1 MLLRWAPENPMP
13 EYRAPLDDIRFVL
26 NELAGLPQLAAAIPA
41 FESASEDVV
50 DAVLSEAGRFAGEVL
65 SPINRP
71 GDREGVRIVGDEVKS
86 AKGFRDAYRAF
97 ATSGWVG
104 LSGDPQYGGQGLP
117 HVVGGAA
124 SEMWGAANASFSNCP
139 ELAAGAITALE
150 AHASPELRA
159 RFLPRLV
166 SGEWCA
172 TMCLTEPQAGTD
184 LAAVQTRA
192 EKAGDRYRLFG
203 RKIFITWGD
212 HDMSDNIVH
221 LVLARGPDAPPGV
234 KGISLFVVPK
244 YRVNPDGSLGE
255 RNDIHPVSVEH
266 KLGLHASP
274 TCVMALGDAGGAEG
288 FLVGRLHEGIACMFT
303 MMNHMRLGVG
313 LQGVGLADRAY
324 QQAVAYA
331 RERRQG
337 SSRDGKERLPIIRY
351 PDVRRMLLTMRA
363 LTEAAR
369 AVAYVTATHIDLA
382 HHATDDSE
390 RRSHQARADLLT
402 PVVKGWS
409 TEIAQEV
416 AALGVQVHGG
426 MGFIEETGAAQILR
440 DARITTIYEGTNG
453 IQAMDLVGR
462 KVLRDGGAALG
473 ELLREMEA
481 LDDVLATAGAP
492 LTTIRAAFK
501 TGVKVLR
508 DGSRVILEGAA
519 RDENLAGAAAFN
531 FLMLLGV
538 VSGGWQMA
546 RAALVAAGGASP
558 AADARFLSAKLA
570 TARFYADQIL
580 PRAQAHALAIAA
592 GSASVMAFD
601 EEDF

>member
-1 MLLRWAPENPMP
+1 MP

-26 NELAGLPQLAAAIPA
+26 NELAGLPELVAAIA
-41 FESASEDVV
+41 AYENATGDVV
-50 DAVLSEAGRFAGEVL
+50 DAVLNEAGRFAGEVL
-65 SPINRP
+65 SPLNRS
-71 GDREGVRIVGDEVKS
+71 GDREGVHIVGDEVKV
-86 AKGFRDAYRAF
+86 AQGFGGAYRAF
-97 ATSGWVG
+97 SSSGWVG
-104 LSGDPQYGGQGLP
+104 LSSDPQYGGQGLP
-117 HVVGGAA
+117 HVIAGAA
-124 SEMWGAANASFSNCP
+124 SEMWAAANASFSNCP
-139 ELAAGAITALE
+139 ELAGGAITALQ
-150 AHASPELRA
+150 AHAAPELRA
-159 RFLPRLV
+159 RFLPQLV
-166 SGEWCA
+166 SGEWSA

-192 EKAGDRYRLFG
+192 ERDGDRYRLFG

-212 HDMSDNIVH
+212 HDMADNIIH

-234 KGISLFVVPK
+234 KGISLFIVPK
-244 YRVNPDGSLGE
+244 YRVQADGTLGE
-255 RNDIHPVSVEH
+255 RNDIRPVSVEH

-274 TCVMALGDAGGAEG
+274 TCVMALGDQGGAEG

-303 MMNHMRLGVG
+303 MMNHMRLSVG
-313 LQGVGLADRAY
+313 LQGIGLAERAY

-331 RERRQG
+331 HERRQG
-337 SSRDGKERLPIIRY
+337 SSRDSKERLPIIRY

-382 HHATDDSE
+382 HHAADEGE
-390 RRSHQARADLLT
+390 RRHHQARADLLT

-462 KVLRDGGAALG
+462 KILRDGGQALG
-473 ELLREMEA
+473 EVLREMEA
-481 LDDVLATAGAP
+481 LDDVLAAAGAP
-492 LTTIRAAFK
+492 LTTIRAAFQA
-501 TGVKVLR
+501 GVRALR
-508 DGSRVILEGAA
+508 DSARVVLEGSSK
-519 RDENLAGAAAFN
+519 DENLAGATAFN
-531 FLMLLGV
+531 FLMLFGIV
-538 VSGGWQMA
+538 AGGWQMA
-546 RAALVAAGGASP
+546 RAALVASNGASR
-558 AADARFLSAKLA
+558 AAEARFLNAKLA

-580 PRAQAHALAIAA
+580 PRAQTYALTVAA

-601 EEDF
+601 EGDF

>member
-1 MLLRWAPENPMP
+1 MP

-26 NELAGLPQLAAAIPA
+26 NELAGLPELVAAIPA
-41 FESASEDVV
+41 YESASGDVV
-50 DAVLSEAGRFAGEVL
+50 EAVLNEAGRFAGEVL
-65 SPINRP
+65 SPLNRS
-71 GDREGVRIVGDEVKS
+71 GDREGVRIVGDDVKTAS
-86 AKGFRDAYRAF
+86 GFGEAYRAF
-97 ATSGWVG
+97 ASSGWVG
-104 LSGDPQYGGQGLP
+104 LSSDPRYGGQGLP
-117 HVVGGAA
+117 HVVAGAA
-124 SEMWGAANASFSNCP
+124 SEMWASANASFSNCP
-139 ELAAGAITALE
+139 ELAGGAIAALE
-150 AHASPELRA
+150 AHATPELRT
-159 RFLPRLV
+159 RFLPQLT
-166 SGEWCA
+166 SGEWSA

-192 EKAGDRYRLFG
+192 ERDGDRYRLFG

-212 HDMSDNIVH
+212 HDMADNIVH

-244 YRVNPDGSLGE
+244 YRVKPDGTLGE
-255 RNDIHPVSVEH
+255 RNDIRPVSVEH

-274 TCVMALGDAGGAEG
+274 TCVMALGDHGGAEG

-313 LQGVGLADRAY
+313 LQGVGLAERAY

-337 SSRDGKERLPIIRY
+337 SSRDGRERLPIIRY

-369 AVAYVTATHIDLA
+369 AVAYVTATHIDLS
-382 HHATDDSE
+382 HHAADASE
-390 RRSHQARADLLT
+390 RRRHAARADLLT

-462 KVLRDGGAALG
+462 KVLRDGGQAFR
-473 ELLREMEA
+473 EVLREMEA
-481 LDDVLATAGAP
+481 LDEVLAAAGAP
-492 LTTIRAAFK
+492 LTTIRAAFQV
-501 TGVKVLR
+501 GVRALR
-508 DGSRVILEGAA
+508 DSSRFILEESA
-519 RDENLAGAAAFN
+519 RDENLPGAAAFN
-531 FLMLLGV
+531 FLMLFGV
-538 VSGGWQMA
+538 VCGGWQMA
-546 RAALVAAGGASP
+546 RAALVAAKGASR
-558 AADARFLSAKLA
+558 AANTRFLDAKLA
-570 TARFYADQIL
+570 IARFYADQIL
-580 PRAQAHALAIAA
+580 PRAQTHALAVSA

>member
-1 MLLRWAPENPMP
+1 MP

-26 NELAGLPQLAAAIPA
+26 NELAGLPELVAAIPA
-41 FESASEDVV
+41 YENATEDVV

-65 SPINRP
+65 SPLNRP
-71 GDREGVRIVGDEVKS
+71 GDREGVRIVGDDVKA
-86 AKGFRDAYRAF
+86 AKGFGDAYRAF
-97 ATSGWVG
+97 ASSGWVG

-150 AHASPELRA
+150 AHATPELRA
-159 RFLPRLV
+159 RFLPQLL
-166 SGEWCA
+166 SGEWSA

-192 EKAGDRYRLFG
+192 ERDGDRYRLFG

-212 HDMSDNIVH
+212 HDMTDNIVH

-244 YRVNPDGSLGE
+244 YRVKADGTLGE
-255 RNDIHPVSVEH
+255 RNDIRPVSVEH

-274 TCVMALGDAGGAEG
+274 TCVMALGDHGGAEG
-288 FLVGRLHEGIACMFT
+288 FLVGRMHEGIACMFT
-303 MMNHMRLGVG
+303 MMNHMRVSVG

-337 SSRDGKERLPIIRY
+337 STRDGKERLPIIRY

-369 AVAYVTATHIDLA
+369 AIAYVAATHIDLA
-382 HHATDDSE
+382 HHAADEGE
-390 RRSHQARADLLT
+390 RRRHQARADLLT

-409 TEIAQEV
+409 TEVAQEV

-462 KVLRDGGAALG
+462 KMLRDGGQAFG
-473 ELLREMEA
+473 ELLREMEE
-481 LDDVLATAGAP
+481 LDEVLTAAGAP
-492 LTTIRAAFK
+492 LTTIRAAFQA
-501 TGVKVLR
+501 GLR
-508 DGSRVILEGAA
+508 ALRNSSRFILEESAK
-519 RDENLAGAAAFN
+519 DENLPGAAAFN
-531 FLMLLGV
+531 FMMLFGIV
-538 VSGGWQMA
+538 CGGWQMA
-546 RAALVAAGGASP
+546 RAALVAAKGASGV
-558 AADARFLSAKLA
+558 ADRRFLNAKLA

-580 PRAQAHALAIAA
+580 SRAQAYALAVTS
-592 GSASVMAFD
+592 GSASVMALD

>member
-1 MLLRWAPENPMP
+1 MP

-26 NELAGLPQLAAAIPA
+26 NELAGLPELVAAIPA
-41 FESASEDVV
+41 YENATADVV

-65 SPINRP
+65 SPLNRP
-71 GDREGVRIVGDEVKS
+71 GDREGVRIVGDDVKA
-86 AKGFRDAYRAF
+86 AKGFGDAYRAF
-97 ATSGWVG
+97 ASSGWVG

-150 AHASPELRA
+150 AHATPELRA
-159 RFLPRLV
+159 RFLPQLL
-166 SGEWCA
+166 SGEWSA

-192 EKAGDRYRLFG
+192 ERDGDRYRLFG

-212 HDMSDNIVH
+212 HDMTDNIVH

-244 YRVNPDGSLGE
+244 YRVKADGTLGE
-255 RNDIHPVSVEH
+255 RNDIRPVSVEH

-274 TCVMALGDAGGAEG
+274 TCVMALGDHGGAEG
-288 FLVGRLHEGIACMFT
+288 FLIGRMHEGIACMFT
-303 MMNHMRLGVG
+303 MMNHMRVSVG

-369 AVAYVTATHIDLA
+369 AIAYVAATHIDLA
-382 HHATDDSE
+382 HHAADEGE
-390 RRSHQARADLLT
+390 RRRHQARADLLT

-409 TEIAQEV
+409 TEVAQEV

-453 IQAMDLVGR
+453 IQAMDLLGR
-462 KVLRDGGAALG
+462 KMLRDGGRAFG
-473 ELLREMEA
+473 EVMREMEA
-481 LDDVLATAGAP
+481 LDDGLAAAGAP
-492 LTTIRAAFK
+492 LTTIRAAFQA
-501 TGVKVLR
+501 GMRALR
-508 DGSRVILEGAA
+508 DSSRFILEESA
-519 RDENLAGAAAFN
+519 RDENLPGSAAFN
-531 FLMLLGV
+531 FMMLFGIV
-538 VSGGWQMA
+538 CGGWQMV
-546 RAALVAAGGASP
+546 RAALVASTGASR
-558 AADARFLSAKLA
+558 AADARFLAAKLA
-570 TARFYADQIL
+570 TVRFYADQIL
-580 PRAQAHALAIAA
+580 PRAQTYALAVTA

>member
-1 MLLRWAPENPMP
+1 
-13 EYRAPLDDIRFVL
+13 
-26 NELAGLPQLAAAIPA
+26 
-41 FESASEDVV
+41 
-50 DAVLSEAGRFAGEVL
+50 
-65 SPINRP
+65 
-71 GDREGVRIVGDEVKS
+71 
-86 AKGFRDAYRAF
+86 
-97 ATSGWVG
+97 
-104 LSGDPQYGGQGLP
+104 
-117 HVVGGAA
+117 
-124 SEMWGAANASFSNCP
+124 MWGAANASFSNCP

-150 AHASPELRA
+150 AHGTPELRA
-159 RFLPRLV
+159 RFLPQLL
-166 SGEWCA
+166 SGEWSA

-192 EKAGDRYRLFG
+192 EKDGDRFRLFG

-212 HDMSDNIVH
+212 HDMADNIVH
-221 LVLARGPDAPPGV
+221 LVLARAPDAPPGV

-274 TCVMALGDAGGAEG
+274 TCVMALGDRGGAEG
-288 FLVGRLHEGIACMFT
+288 FLVGRVHEGIACMFT
-303 MMNHMRLGVG
+303 MMNHMRLSVG
-313 LQGVGLADRAY
+313 LQGVGLAERAY

-382 HHATDDSE
+382 HHAEDE
-390 RRSHQARADLLT
+390 AQRRRHQARADLLT

-462 KVLRDGGAALG
+462 KVLRDGGQALG
-473 ELLREMEA
+473 EVLREMEA
-481 LDDVLATAGAP
+481 LDDVLAAAGAS
-492 LTTIRAAFK
+492 LTTIRAALQ
-501 TGVKVLR
+501 TGVRLLR
-508 DGSRVILEGAA
+508 DSSRVILEGSA

-531 FLMLLGV
+531 FLMLFGI
-538 VSGGWQMA
+538 VSGAWQMA
-546 RAALVAAGGASP
+546 RAALVVVKGPAPAG
-558 AADARFLSAKLA
+558 DARFRNAKLV

-580 PRAQAHALAIAA
+580 PRAQAYAAAIAA
-592 GSASVMAFD
+592 GSASLMALD

>member
-1 MLLRWAPENPMP
+1 MP

-26 NELAGLPQLAAAIPA
+26 NELAGLPELVAAIPA
-41 FESASEDVV
+41 YENASGDVV

-65 SPINRP
+65 SPLNRP
-71 GDREGVRIVGDEVKS
+71 GDREGVRIVGGDVK
-86 AKGFRDAYRAF
+86 AANGFGDAYRAF
-97 ATSGWVG
+97 ASSGWVS
-104 LSGDPQYGGQGLP
+104 LSGDPRYGGQGLP
-117 HVVGGAA
+117 HVIAGAT

-139 ELAAGAITALE
+139 ELAGGAITALE
-150 AHASPELRA
+150 AHATPELRA
-159 RFLPRLV
+159 RFLPQLL
-166 SGEWCA
+166 SGEWSA

-192 EKAGDRYRLFG
+192 ERDGDRYRLFG

-212 HDMSDNIVH
+212 HDMTDNIVH

-244 YRVNPDGSLGE
+244 YRVKADGSLGE
-255 RNDIHPVSVEH
+255 RNDIRPVSVEH

-274 TCVMALGDAGGAEG
+274 TCVMALGDQGGAEG

-303 MMNHMRLGVG
+303 MMNHMRVSVG
-313 LQGVGLADRAY
+313 LQGIGLADRAY

-382 HHATDDSE
+382 HHAADESE
-390 RRSHQARADLLT
+390 RRLHQARADLLT

-462 KVLRDGGAALG
+462 KLLRDGGQAFS

-481 LDDVLATAGAP
+481 LDDGLAAAGAP
-492 LTTIRAAFK
+492 LTTIRAAFQA
-501 TGVKVLR
+501 GVRALR
-508 DGSRVILEGAA
+508 DGSRFIREESA
-519 RDENLAGAAAFN
+519 RDENLPGAAAFN
-531 FLMLLGV
+531 FLMLLGIV
-538 VSGGWQMA
+538 CGGWQMA
-546 RAALVAAGGASP
+546 RAALVAAKGASR
-558 AADARFLSAKLA
+558 AADRRFLNAKLA

-580 PRAQAHALAIAA
+580 PRAQACAFAIGA
-592 GSASVMAFD
+592 GSASVMTFD

>member
-1 MLLRWAPENPMP
+1 MP

-26 NELAGLPQLAAAIPA
+26 NELAGLPELVAAIPA
-41 FESASEDVV
+41 YENATEDVV

-65 SPINRP
+65 SPLNRP
-71 GDREGVRIVGDEVKS
+71 GDREGVRIVGDDVKA
-86 AKGFRDAYRAF
+86 AKGFGDAYRAF
-97 ATSGWVG
+97 ASSGWVG

-150 AHASPELRA
+150 AHATPELRA
-159 RFLPRLV
+159 RFLPQLL
-166 SGEWCA
+166 SGEWSA

-192 EKAGDRYRLFG
+192 ERDGDRYRLFG

-212 HDMSDNIVH
+212 HDMTDNIVH

-244 YRVNPDGSLGE
+244 YRVKADGTLGE
-255 RNDIHPVSVEH
+255 RNDIRPVSVEH

-274 TCVMALGDAGGAEG
+274 TCVMALGDHGGAEG
-288 FLVGRLHEGIACMFT
+288 FLIGRMHEGIACMFT
-303 MMNHMRLGVG
+303 MMNHMRVSVG

-369 AVAYVTATHIDLA
+369 AIAYVAATHIDLA
-382 HHATDDSE
+382 HHAADEGE
-390 RRSHQARADLLT
+390 RRRHQTRADLLT

-409 TEIAQEV
+409 TEVAQEV

-426 MGFIEETGAAQILR
+426 MGFIEETGAAQIMR

-462 KVLRDGGAALG
+462 KVLRDGGQAFS

-481 LDDVLATAGAP
+481 LDEVLAAAGAP
-492 LTTIRAAFK
+492 LTTIRAAFQ
-501 TGVKVLR
+501 TGLR
-508 DGSRVILEGAA
+508 ALRNSSRFILEESAK
-519 RDENLAGAAAFN
+519 DENLPGAAAFN
-531 FLMLLGV
+531 FMMLFGIV
-538 VSGGWQMA
+538 CGGWQMA
-546 RAALVAAGGASP
+546 RAALVAAKGASGV
-558 AADARFLSAKLA
+558 ADRRFLNAKLA

-580 PRAQAHALAIAA
+580 PRAQTYALAVTA

>member
-1 MLLRWAPENPMP
+1 MP

-26 NELAGLPQLAAAIPA
+26 NELAGLPELVAAIPA
-41 FESASEDVV
+41 YEDATGDVV
-50 DAVLSEAGRFAGEVL
+50 DAVLNEAGRFAGEVL
-65 SPINRP
+65 SPLNRP
-71 GDREGVRIVGDEVKS
+71 GDREGVHVVDDEVKA
-86 AKGFRDAYRAF
+86 AKGFAEAYRAF
-97 ATSGWVG
+97 ASSGWVG
-104 LSGDPQYGGQGLP
+104 LSSDPRYGGQGLP
-117 HVVGGAA
+117 HVVAGAA
-124 SEMWGAANASFSNCP
+124 SEMWAAANASFSNCP
-139 ELAAGAITALE
+139 ELAGGAITALE
-150 AHASPELRA
+150 AHAAPELRT
-159 RFLPRLV
+159 RFLPQLV
-166 SGEWCA
+166 SGEWSA

-192 EKAGDRYRLFG
+192 ERNGDRYRLFG

-221 LVLARGPDAPPGV
+221 LVLARAPDAPPGV

-244 YRVNPDGSLGE
+244 YRVKSDGTLGE
-255 RNDIHPVSVEH
+255 RNDIRPLSVEH

-274 TCVMALGDAGGAEG
+274 TCVMALGDHGGAEG

-303 MMNHMRLGVG
+303 MMNHMRLSVG
-313 LQGVGLADRAY
+313 LQGIGLAERAY

-337 SSRDGKERLPIIRY
+337 SSRDGKDRLPIIRY
-351 PDVRRMLLTMRA
+351 ADVRRMLLTMRA

-382 HHATDDSE
+382 HHATDESE
-390 RRSHQARADLLT
+390 RRRHQARADLLT

-462 KVLRDGGAALG
+462 KVLRDGGKAFG
-473 ELLREMEA
+473 EVLREMEA
-481 LDDVLATAGAP
+481 LDDALAGAGAP
-492 LTTIRAAFK
+492 LTTVRAAFQA
-501 TGVKVLR
+501 GLRALR
-508 DGSRVILEGAA
+508 DSSRFILEESA
-519 RDENLAGAAAFN
+519 RDENLPGAAAFN
-531 FLMLLGV
+531 FLMLFGIV
-538 VSGGWQMA
+538 CGGWQMA
-546 RAALVAAGGASP
+546 RAALVAAKGASR
-558 AADARFLSAKLA
+558 AADPRFLAAKLA

-580 PRAQAHALAIAA
+580 PRAQTYALAVTA
-592 GSASVMAFD
+592 GSASVMAFE

>member
-1 MLLRWAPENPMP
+1 MP

-26 NELAGLPQLAAAIPA
+26 NELVQLPQLAATIPA
-41 FESASEDVV
+41 FENATVDVV
-50 DAVLSEAGRFAGEVL
+50 DSVLAEAGRFAGEVL
-65 SPINRP
+65 SPLNRS
-71 GDREGVRIVGDEVKS
+71 GDREGVRIIGDDVK
-86 AKGFRDAYRAF
+86 AANDFPEAYRAF
-97 ATSGWVG
+97 AAAGWVS
-104 LSGDPQYGGQGLP
+104 LSGDPEYGGQGLP
-117 HVVGGAA
+117 HAVAAPA
-124 SEMWGAANASFSNCP
+124 SEMWAAANTSFANCP
-139 ELAAGAITALE
+139 ELARGAISALQ

-159 RFLPRLV
+159 QFLPRV
-166 SGEWCA
+166 ISGEWAA

-192 EKAGDRYRLFG
+192 EKDGDRYRLFG

-212 HDMSDNIVH
+212 HDMTGNIVH

-234 KGISLFVVPK
+234 KGISLFLVPK
-244 YRVNPDGSLGE
+244 YRVKPDGSLGE
-255 RNDIHPVSVEH
+255 RNDIRPISVEH

-274 TCVMALGDAGGAEG
+274 TCVMALGDHGGAEG
-288 FLVGRLHEGIACMFT
+288 FLIGRLHEGISCMFT

-313 LQGVGLADRAY
+313 VQGIGLAERAY

-363 LTEAAR
+363 LTEASR
-369 AVAYVTATHIDLA
+369 AIAYVTAAHIDLA
-382 HHATDDSE
+382 RHASDETE
-390 RRSHQARADLLT
+390 RHRHQARADLLT

-426 MGFIEETGAAQILR
+426 MGFIEETGAAQVLR

-453 IQAMDLVGR
+453 IQAMDLVAR
-462 KVLRDGGAALG
+462 KLLRDGGRALG
-473 ELLREMEA
+473 ELVGDMEA
-481 LDDVLATAGAP
+481 LDEELAAPGAL
-492 LTTIRAAFK
+492 LTTIRGALRMGVRAA
-501 TGVKVLR
+501 R
-508 DGSRVILEGAA
+508 DSARVILEGSPK
-519 RDENLAGAAAFN
+519 DENLAGAAAFN
-531 FLMLLGV
+531 FLMLLGTV
-538 VSGGWQMA
+538 CGGWQMA
-546 RAALVAAGGASP
+546 RAALVAARDASS
-558 AADARFLSAKLA
+558 AADARFQSAKLA
-570 TARFYADQIL
+570 TARFYADHIM
-580 PRAQAHALAIAA
+580 PRAQTHALAVAA

>member
-1 MLLRWAPENPMP
+1 MP

-26 NELAGLPQLAAAIPA
+26 NELAGLPQLVAAIPA
-41 FESASEDVV
+41 YESATGDVV
-50 DAVLSEAGRFAGEVL
+50 DSVLSEAGRFAGEVL
-65 SPINRP
+65 SPINRQ
-71 GDREGVRIVGDEVKS
+71 GDREGVRIVGDEVKV
-86 AKGFRDAYRAF
+86 AKGFGEAYRAF
-97 ATSGWVG
+97 VSSGWVG
-104 LSGDPQYGGQGLP
+104 LSGDPQYGGHGLP
-117 HVVGGAA
+117 QVVAGAA
-124 SEMWGAANASFSNCP
+124 SEMWAAANASFSNCP
-139 ELAAGAITALE
+139 ELAGGAITALE
-150 AHASPELRA
+150 SHASPELRN

-166 SGEWCA
+166 SGEWSA

-192 EKAGDRYRLFG
+192 EKAGDHYRLFG

-212 HDMSDNIVH
+212 HDMADNIVH

-234 KGISLFVVPK
+234 RGISLFVVPK
-244 YRVNPDGSLGE
+244 YGVNADGSLGE
-255 RNDIHPVSVEH
+255 RNDIRPVSVEH

-274 TCVMALGDAGGAEG
+274 TCVMALGDNGGAEG
-288 FLVGRLHEGIACMFT
+288 YLVGRLHEGIACMFT

-313 LQGVGLADRAY
+313 LQGIGLAERAY

-369 AVAYVTATHIDLA
+369 ALAYVTATHIDLA
-382 HHATDDSE
+382 HHAADENE
-390 RRSHQARADLLT
+390 RRRHQARADLLT

-462 KVLRDGGAALG
+462 KVLRDSGHALG
-473 ELLREMEA
+473 ELLRDMEA
-481 LDDVLATAGAP
+481 LDDGLAAAGAP
-492 LTTIRAAFK
+492 LTTIRAAFQA
-501 TGVKVLR
+501 GVRVLR
-508 DGSRVILEGAA
+508 DSSRVILEGSAK
-519 RDENLAGAAAFN
+519 DEHLAGAAAFN
-531 FLMLLGV
+531 FLMLLGT
-538 VSGGWQMA
+538 VSGGWQLA
-546 RAALVAAGGASP
+546 RSAVVAATGTSP
-558 AADARFLSAKLA
+558 AAEPRFLQAKLA

-580 PRAQAHALAIAA
+580 PRAQTHALAVAA
-592 GSASVMAFD
+592 GSASVMGFD

>member
-1 MLLRWAPENPMP
+1 
-13 EYRAPLDDIRFVL
+13 
-26 NELAGLPQLAAAIPA
+26 
-41 FESASEDVV
+41 V
-50 DAVLSEAGRFAGEVL
+50 DEVLSQAGRFAGEVL

-71 GDREGVRIVGDEVKS
+71 GDREGVRIVGGEVKA
-86 AKGFRDAYRAF
+86 AKGFPEAYRSLA
-97 ATSGWVG
+97 ASGWVG

-117 HVVGGAA
+117 HVVAAAA
-124 SEMWGAANASFSNCP
+124 SEMWAAANASFSNCP
-139 ELAAGAITALE
+139 ELAGGAITALE

-159 RFLPRLV
+159 RFLPQLV
-166 SGEWCA
+166 SGEWSA

-192 EKAGDRYRLFG
+192 EKDGDRYRLFG

-212 HDMSDNIVH
+212 HDMADNIVH

-244 YRVNPDGSLGE
+244 YRVKPDGSLGE

-274 TCVMALGDAGGAEG
+274 TCVMALGDHGGAEG

-313 LQGVGLADRAY
+313 LQGIGLAERAY
-324 QQAVAYA
+324 QLAVAYA
-331 RERRQG
+331 RERQQG
-337 SSRDGKERLPIIRY
+337 SSRDGKERLHIIRY
-351 PDVRRMLLTMRA
+351 PDVRRMLLTMRS
-363 LTEAAR
+363 LTEAGR
-369 AVAYVTATHIDLA
+369 AIAYTTATHIDLA
-382 HHATDDSE
+382 QHVADEPE
-390 RRSHQARADLLT
+390 RRRHQARADLLT

-409 TEIAQEV
+409 TEMAQEV

-462 KVLRDGGAALG
+462 KVLRDGGQALG
-473 ELLREMEA
+473 ELLGDMEA
-481 LDDVLATAGAP
+481 LDESLAAAGAP
-492 LTTIRAAFK
+492 LTTIRAAFR
-501 TGVKVLR
+501 TGVRSLR
-508 DGSRVILEGAA
+508 ESSRAILEGSGK
-519 RDENLAGAAAFN
+519 DENLAGAAAFN
-531 FLMLLGV
+531 FLMLLGT
-538 VSGGWQMA
+538 VSGGWHMA
-546 RAALVAAGGASP
+546 RAALVAVAGAP
-558 AADARFLSAKLA
+558 AADARFMSAKLA
-570 TARFYADQIL
+570 TARFYADHIM
-580 PRAQAHALAIAA
+580 PRAQTYALAIAA
-592 GSASVMAFD
+592 GSASVMAFN